1 MLDRAPVLLGARRNL
16 AREGDD
22 AVGVGAIGAVELL
35 QRIEIG
41 EMVAVEHEIV
51 GAFDLGDAI
60 DRKAY
65 RLKNTDEEI
74 EQQKRNDAGVDHR
87 RGQHH
92 QRVGPEQVGQQ
103 LLAQLPVAAQQ
114 LFFECDTAMLEADA
128 QLCAALGELGV
139 ELAFEPADFSISSLI
154 CGVILSLLGARR
166 WRKMHSAVS
175 PAPLGRRG
183 PRPLGIYRYFT
194 CGICAQTVHWPSC
207 AAAVFLPLGLD
218 GGVNPPPYAHRAPQG
233 ALFFMRGSEMTVSAA
248 PNSVSCAG
256 LARASMMRSRS
267 KRLT

>member
-1 MLDRAPVLLGARRNL
+1 MLDRAPVLLGARRDL

-51 GAFDLGDAI
+51 GALDLGDAV

-139 ELAFEPADFSISSLI
+139 ELAFEPADFFDQLANLRRHFVAPRCESVAEDAQRRQSSAVGQARPAPTGNLWTFYLWYM
-154 CGVILSLLGARR
+154 CANGSLALVRSRRFPPFGLRRRRESSTLCTQGPARGPFFMSLTEAKWPAEPGHDAILS
-166 WRKMHSAVS
+166 
-175 PAPLGRRG
+175 
-183 PRPLGIYRYFT
+183 YRT
-194 CGICAQTVHWPSC
+194 G
-207 AAAVFLPLGLD
+207 
-218 GGVNPPPYAHRAPQG
+218 
-233 ALFFMRGSEMTVSAA
+233 
-248 PNSVSCAG
+248 
-256 LARASMMRSRS
+256 
-267 KRLT
+267 